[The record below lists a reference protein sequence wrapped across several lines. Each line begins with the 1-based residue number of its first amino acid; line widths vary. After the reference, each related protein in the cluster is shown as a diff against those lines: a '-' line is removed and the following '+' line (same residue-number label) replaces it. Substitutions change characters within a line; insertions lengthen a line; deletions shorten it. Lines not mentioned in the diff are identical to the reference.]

1 MPELRVARSELV
13 LGGLPGA
20 RMRRAEAVAQAW
32 MAGDP
37 QRRVVY
43 IATAQAWDAE
53 MRALV
58 EQHRREPAPG
68 SPRQV
73 TVEEPTELA
82 HALGADS
89 RADTLIVVDCLTLW
103 LTASLMQAL
112 TPDES
117 DAWMDG
123 TQPHRT
129 PSLAEAVRACKG
141 PLVLVSHQLDP
152 EGLPPRKDLD
162 AFIDTLGSLNQQAAV
177 ACERVTLVT
186 ASAALVL
193 KEPA

>member
-1 MPELRVARSELV
+1 MTAFLIANMAPIMFGGMIFFMLIGYPAAFSLAATGLFFGFVGIEL
-13 LGGLPGA
+13 GILP
-20 RMRRAEAVAQAW
+20 
-32 MAGDP
+32 
-37 QRRVVY
+37 
-43 IATAQAWDAE
+43 
-53 MRALV
+53 
-58 EQHRREPAPG
+58 
-68 SPRQV
+68 
-73 TVEEPTELA
+73 
-82 HALGADS
+82 
-89 RADTLIVVDCLTLW
+89 
-103 LTASLMQAL
+103 ASLMQAL